1 MAKLDTG
8 EETDTVY
15 TYKSKDKNILRSF
28 SHFSKIATS
37 NNLAF
42 LKKKK
47 FNTMFGMS
55 YSAFS
60 FTEFCSYNLKW
71 GFRSSWESKIYPLR
85 YMLINV
91 PLMEKKYRM

>member
-47 FNTMFGMS
+47 NLIPCS
-55 YSAFS
+55 ECHIQHSAS
-60 FTEFCSYNLKW
+60 QNSAP
-71 GFRSSWESKIYPLR
+71 I
-85 YMLINV
+85 I
-91 PLMEKKYRM
+91 